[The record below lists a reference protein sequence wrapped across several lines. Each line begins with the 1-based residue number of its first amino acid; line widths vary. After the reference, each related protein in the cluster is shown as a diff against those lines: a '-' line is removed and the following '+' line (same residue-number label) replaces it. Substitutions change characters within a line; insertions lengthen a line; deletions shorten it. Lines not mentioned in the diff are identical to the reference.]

1 MGMDRWTQTF
11 DAFLTRASHE
21 IAGLGGALA
30 DFLAGLSLVEQSL
43 LGALGV
49 LMLCYMFM
57 PGGRGEG
64 AGNPGARHFAGILLL
79 FVSVGVFGGLL
90 MAGRISL

>member
-1 MGMDRWTQTF
+1 MSMDSWTQKF
-11 DAFLTRASHE
+11 DAFLTRAGHE
-21 IAGLGGALA
+21 IAGLGGAFA
-30 DFLAGLSLVEQSL
+30 DFLAGLSLVEKGL

-57 PGGRGEG
+57 PGGRGAG
-64 AGNPGARHFAGILLL
+64 AGNPSGRYFAGILLL